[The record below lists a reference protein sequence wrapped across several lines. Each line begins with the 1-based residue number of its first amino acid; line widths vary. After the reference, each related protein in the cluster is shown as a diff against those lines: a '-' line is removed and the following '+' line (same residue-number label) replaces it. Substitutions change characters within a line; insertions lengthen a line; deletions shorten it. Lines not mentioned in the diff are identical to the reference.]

1 MRKAFSSP
9 GRTAVPF
16 RSFLLAVLSGLILL
30 AAGCA
35 SGEVGVERVTPQQ
48 RFEYSSSMMQGGDG
62 LMPASVNVLGNFLL
76 NDLYREEPARLLE
89 KLEKLYEAEP
99 QSVYMETL
107 ADCALNLGVRF
118 RSDPDTAIRYYLSA
132 VLYASCYISKLDNA
146 GSVYNPARLGM
157 IRVYNLALAELF
169 SCLAAR
175 KLEHNGGFELTAAAG
190 QTVFFDTPS
199 YRLAGNVGRKS
210 TFLLCADYRPVN
222 LTHESHRFGIGV
234 PLIIVLDKKER
245 EVEENFAENIVL
257 PGTLVMAFDKFPS
270 GRDSRCRARLIFAD
284 SRNADDIELSGRRIP
299 LEQDL
304 STPLAYMAKDPPP
317 FNFLFYMIRPEET
330 RQMQGLYRFESFDP
344 GRIPIVLVHGLMSD
358 TRTWLQMV
366 NTLRSD
372 PEILRKYQ
380 IYGFSYSSGNP
391 VILSAEFLRTSLL
404 QERERIVK
412 AGYPADNFDRM
423 VLVGHSMGGL
433 LSRLAVSGSGD
444 IFEKL
449 ITENGKYPLEEVLK
463 ELPDEDRKALRRFI
477 RFEPLPFVKRV
488 VFIAVPHRGSAM
500 ARSWIGRFGASLV
513 RLPRRLINFRRTKLF
528 QRFQRAI
535 GRSDGYSG
543 TGIDSLD
550 PDNEAIR
557 FINSIRMAEDVPVH
571 SIIGNLREA
580 GCPGGSDGIVP
591 YSSSHLDQAQSE
603 LVVKSGHSAQKNPLA
618 IQELRRILLL
628 HLRSAAGEKKGGK

>member
-1 MRKAFSSP
+1 MPYKCC
-9 GRTAVPF
+9 
-16 RSFLLAVLSGLILL
+16 LLAVLSGMILL
-30 AAGCA
+30 SAGCV
-35 SGEVGVERVTPQQ
+35 SDEVGVERVTPER
-48 RFEYSSSMMQGGDG
+48 RFEYSSSMMQGHDG
-62 LMPASVNVLGNFLL
+62 LMPGSVNVLGNFLL
-76 NDLYREEPARLLE
+76 NDLYRDEPERLLE
-89 KLEKLYEAEP
+89 KLEKLYGAEP
-99 QSVYMETL
+99 QNVYMETL

-146 GSVYNPARLGM
+146 ESAYNPARLGM
-157 IRVYNLALAELF
+157 VRVYNLALGELF
-169 SCLAAR
+169 ACLAER

-190 QTVFFDTPS
+190 QTVFFDSPS

-210 TFLLCADYRPVN
+210 AFLLCADYRPVN

-245 EVEENFAENIVL
+245 NAEENFAENIVL
-257 PGTLVMAFDKFPS
+257 PGTLVMEFDKFPF
-270 GRDSRCRARLIFAD
+270 GKDLRCRARLIFAD
-284 SRNADDIELSGRRIP
+284 SRNADDIELGGRRIP

-317 FNFLFYMIRPEET
+317 FNFLFYMIRPDET

-372 PEILRKYQ
+372 PVILKKYQ

-391 VILSAEFLRTSLL
+391 VLHSARFLRSALR
-404 QERERIVK
+404 QERERIVR
-412 AGYPADNFDRM
+412 AGHSPENFDRM

-433 LSRLAVSGSGD
+433 LCRLAISRSGD
-444 IFEKL
+444 AVEKL
-449 ITENGKYPLEEVLK
+449 ITENGRHSLD
-463 ELPDEDRKALRRFI
+463 ELLAELGEEDRKRVREFTRL
-477 RFEPLPFVKRV
+477 EPLPFVKRV
-488 VFIAVPHRGSAM
+488 VFIAVPHRGSVM
-500 ARSWIGRFGASLV
+500 AQSWIGRVGSKMI
-513 RLPRRLINFRRTKLF
+513 RLPSRFITFRKT
-528 QRFQRAI
+528 RFFRHLLHAI
-535 GRSDGYSG
+535 GKTEMHNN
-543 TGIDSLD
+543 TGIDNLD
-550 PDNEAIR
+550 PDNEAIA
-557 FINSIRMAEDVPVH
+557 FINGIQMDERIPVH
-571 SIIGNLREA
+571 SIIGNVREA

-628 HLRSAAGEKKGGK
+628 HLRSAAEAEKSEK